1 MTIYAL
7 LALNLMTRFG
17 IEKEEREGGGCIF
30 LTHALAVSE
39 THKSGGKTASV
50 ISWSRAGRGILGWK
64 TREASE

>member
-7 LALNLMTRFG
+7 LALNLTTRFG
-17 IEKEEREGGGCIF
+17 IEKEEREGGGCIV

-50 ISWSRAGRGILGWK
+50 ITWSSWERDSWLEDTGG
-64 TREASE
+64 E